1 MSQPPEP
8 PGVGQKLAPYALV
21 LVLYATL
28 AALMTYPLVT
38 RLTIMEPGDTAY
50 FSWAMGWTLHSL
62 VTDPASLAHGNV
74 YHPSRFALGMD
85 EPIIGS
91 SILMLPLWLLVDDA
105 VLLLNLLRLT
115 IFTLCGFGGYLL
127 ARQLGSSYGPA
138 VFAGAAFA
146 FSPMR
151 IDQIGHLSTLGAQWL
166 PLTLLFMHRF
176 SLRGRLRDAWLAA
189 GFFLLAGYACGYHGL
204 MGLVL
209 LPFFALALLWNRWR
223 LLPGAVAATIVVALG
238 FLPLRALHAGA
249 FEEHGFERGREE
261 TLMYS
266 ASLES
271 FVATSSWNRIYGS
284 LTEPF
289 RDAAAGYLFPGL
301 IVPGLVLL
309 GAYRLFQTRRRPSRI
324 AVALGLLAIAAAFL
338 ALGPEIRAGG
348 RTLMPGPFSL
358 LREDVPIFQLIRV
371 NNRASVFIALAL
383 PLLAARALE
392 PLAKKPIRLAV
403 LGALLLGE
411 SWIAPIPIPDWQN
424 VIDTRESPP
433 PVYTWLAEQPGDF
446 PIVELPM
453 LPDDG
458 RFERP
463 AFHES
468 VYMVY
473 STLHWK
479 RIVNGYAGVDPK
491 PHRDLEPLLRRFPSQ
506 ASLAALRAIGVRYV
520 VLHWRPFGPNRT
532 RRMRRDLPLFS
543 DDLRVVADFGDDVV
557 FEIVAPRQRTA
568 ASR

>member
-1 MSQPPEP
+1 MSQPPESRS
-8 PGVGQKLAPYALV
+8 VGQRAARHASV
-21 LVLYATL
+21 LILYAAL
-28 AALMTYPLVT
+28 AALLTYPLIT
-38 RLTIMEPGDTAY
+38 RLTVMEPGDTAY

-115 IFTLCGFGGYLL
+115 IYTLCGFGGYLL
-127 ARQLGSSYGPA
+127 ARQLGSSHGPA
-138 VFAGAAFA
+138 VVAGAAFA

-176 SLRGRLRDAWLAA
+176 SLRGRLRDALLSA

-209 LPFFALALLWNRWR
+209 LPFFALVLLWDRWR
-223 LLPGAVAATIVVALG
+223 FLPGAVAAAIVVALG
-238 FLPLRALHAGA
+238 FLPLRALHNGA
-249 FEEHGFERGREE
+249 FEQHGFERGRDE

-271 FVATSSWNRIYGS
+271 FLATSSWNRIYGGI
-284 LTEPF
+284 TEPF

-309 GAYRLFQTRRRPSRI
+309 GIYRLFRARRRPSRI
-324 AVALGLLAIAAAFL
+324 AVALGVLAIAAAFL
-338 ALGPEIRAGG
+338 ALGPEVRVGG

-358 LREDVPIFQLIRV
+358 LREHVPIFQLIRV
-371 NNRASVFIALAL
+371 NNRASIFIALAL

-392 PLAKKPIRLAV
+392 PWAKKPLRIAALGVLVLA
-403 LGALLLGE
+403 E
-411 SWIAPIPIPDWQN
+411 SWIAPIPIPDWQS
-424 VIDTRESPP
+424 VIDTRRPPP
-433 PVYTWLAEQPGDF
+433 PVYTWLAEQSGNF
-446 PIVELPM
+446 AIVELPM

-458 RFERP
+458 RFARP
-463 AFHES
+463 RFHES

-473 STLHWK
+473 STIHWK
-479 RIVNGYAGVDPK
+479 RIVNGYAGVDPQ
-491 PHRDLEPLLRRFPSQ
+491 PHRRLEPLLKRFPSE
-506 ASLAALRAIGVRYV
+506 ASLVALRTIDVRYV
-520 VLHWRPFGPNRT
+520 VLHWRAYGPNKT
-532 RRMRRDLPLFS
+532 RRMRRDLPLYANQ
-543 DDLRVVADFGDDVV
+543 LRVVAEFGEDVV
-557 FEIVAPRQRTA
+557 YEVVDAPERS
-568 ASR
+568 ASNR